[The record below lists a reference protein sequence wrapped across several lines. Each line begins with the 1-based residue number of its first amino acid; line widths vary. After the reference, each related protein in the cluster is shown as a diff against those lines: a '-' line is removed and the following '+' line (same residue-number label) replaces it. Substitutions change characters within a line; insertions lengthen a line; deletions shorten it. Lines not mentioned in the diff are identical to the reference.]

1 MRFASLG
8 SGSEGNGLIVE
19 SGDTRLLVDCGFTL
33 SETVMRLGRLGLEP
47 EHITALLVTHEH
59 EDHAGGVFRFGRRFD
74 IPVYLTY
81 GTLVSL
87 TACRA
92 PAADK
97 GNADAGPIFPLFA
110 DEPRRKYK
118 ANPAPL
124 PPISLIDMH
133 TPFAIGDVEV
143 HPYPV
148 PHDAREPSQFVF
160 SDGDLRLGLLTDT
173 GDSTPHIE
181 RMLSGLDALILECN
195 HDIELLM
202 NGAYPP
208 QLKRRI
214 SGRYGHLDNATAARI
229 LKGID
234 CSRLQHFIAAHLS
247 AQNNTPELA
256 RAAACAALGCE
267 PSWIGIAS
275 QAEGLGWRQIS

>member
-1 MRFASLG
+1 M
-8 SGSEGNGLIVE
+8 
-19 SGDTRLLVDCGFTL
+19 
-33 SETVMRLGRLGLEP
+33 
-47 EHITALLVTHEH
+47 
-59 EDHAGGVFRFGRRFD
+59 
-74 IPVYLTY
+74 
-81 GTLVSL
+81 
-87 TACRA
+87 
-92 PAADK
+92 
-97 GNADAGPIFPLFA
+97 
-110 DEPRRKYK
+110 
-118 ANPAPL
+118 
-124 PPISLIDMH
+124 
-133 TPFAIGDVEV
+133 PFAIGDLEV

-181 RMLSGLDALILECN
+181 RMLCGLDGLILECN
-195 HDIELLM
+195 HDLDLLM

-208 QLKRRI
+208 TLKRRI

-229 LKGID
+229 LGGID

-256 RAAACAALGCE
+256 RSAASSALGCE

-275 QAEGLGWRQIS
+275 QSEGLPWRELT